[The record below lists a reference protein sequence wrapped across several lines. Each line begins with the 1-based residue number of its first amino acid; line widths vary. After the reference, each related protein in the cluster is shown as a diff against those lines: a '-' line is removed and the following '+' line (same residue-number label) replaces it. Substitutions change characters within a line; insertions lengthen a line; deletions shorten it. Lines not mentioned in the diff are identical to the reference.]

1 MRIVVDMNLTPD
13 WVSYLQTLGH
23 DAVHWSSVG
32 AENAPDTDII
42 DWARASGRAVMTADL
57 DFGIALARSDA
68 TAPSVIQLRVGTT
81 LPERVGPLVARAIDG
96 AQADL
101 QSGALLTIE
110 TGRVRLRPLGLD
122 RTDQA

>member
-1 MRIVVDMNLTPD
+1 MNLTPT
-13 WVSYLQTLGH
+13 WVPYLQSLGQ
-23 DAVHWSSVG
+23 DAIHWSEVG
-32 AENAPDTDII
+32 AEDAPDTAII

-68 TAPSVIQLRVGTT
+68 TAPSVIQLRTGST
-81 LPERVGPLVARAIDG
+81 LPGRVGPLVARAIDG
-96 AQADL
+96 ARADL
-101 QSGALLTIE
+101 LSGVLLTIE